1 MLEEL
6 EELEEHN
13 MSFPMN
19 LGGMPIVTASEMYRA
34 EESAARAGVSKL
46 ELMENACQ
54 SIVSEITSRWTPR
67 KTLVLCGPGQNG
79 GDGLGVACLLQQR
92 RWIIDVVR
100 CFPDKGFEGNAQIMS
115 ERWGGPWM
123 DEESVRLEDYALV
136 VDAVLGIGL
145 KRELEPRLSSFFE
158 KINALNIDVVAVDI
172 PTGISSGTGDVLG
185 GSLHANLTVT
195 FGWPKPGHFLLPGK
209 DICGQIVVSDIGVTE
224 ENLTLE
230 ARAIRVNGPNLWLD
244 KIPRIKPEAHKYH
257 RGHSVIIGG
266 GSTNSTGAARLAAEA
281 SLRSGSGLATLWVP
295 SDALA
300 DYSSAPAAILLEGRA
315 ELPQMSE
322 FLADDRKNVVLIGP
336 GCGVSEETRILTKKI
351 LSSSKKVVLDA
362 DALTSFSANPTI
374 LFDLISSDTVL
385 TPHSGE
391 FAKLFKELSYGDKIS
406 LTRAAAKTSGA
417 IIIYKGNDTVI
428 AEPGGK
434 AVVNFNAPTNLATAG
449 TGDVLSG
456 IVSGLLAQ
464 GCSPFAASCISV
476 WCHSRAASYG
486 GKGLIADDLLQK
498 IPKVFQELEGYLSI

>member
-6 EELEEHN
+6 EELEEYN

-34 EESAARAGVSKL
+34 EEAAARAGVSKL

-54 SIVSEITSRWTPR
+54 SVVSEVTSRWTPR

-92 RWIIDVVR
+92 RWLIDVVR

-123 DEESVRLEDYALV
+123 DLESVRLEDYALV

-145 KRELEPRLSSFFE
+145 KRELEARLSRFFE

-172 PTGISSGTGDVLG
+172 PTGISSDTGAVLG
-185 GSLHANLTVT
+185 GSLQANLTVT
-195 FGWPKPGHFLLPGK
+195 LGWPKPAHLLLPGK
-209 DICGQIVVSDIGVTE
+209 SVCGQIVVSDIGVG
-224 ENLTLE
+224 ENNLGND
-230 ARAIRVNGPNLWLD
+230 APSIKINGPNLWWD
-244 KIPRIKPEAHKYH
+244 KIPRLRPENHKYH
-257 RGHSVIIGG
+257 RGHSVIVGG
-266 GSTNSTGAARLAAEA
+266 GSKNSTGAARLAAEA
-281 SLRSGSGLATLWVP
+281 SLRSGSGLVTLWVP
-295 SDALA
+295 SDALV
-300 DYSSAPAAILLEGRA
+300 DYSSAPAAILLEGRDA
-315 ELPQMSE
+315 PLEISE
-322 FLADDRKNVVLIGP
+322 FLKDDRKNVVLIGP
-336 GCGVSEETRILTKKI
+336 GCGVSEQTRILTKQI
-351 LSSSKKVVLDA
+351 LLSPKRVVLDA
-362 DALTSFSANPTI
+362 DALTSFSPNPAV
-374 LFDLISSDTVL
+374 LFDLISSNTVL

-391 FAKLFKELSYGDKIS
+391 FAKLFKGLSYGDKIS

-464 GCSPFAASCISV
+464 GCSPFDASCISV
-476 WCHSRAASYG
+476 WCHSRAATYAG
-486 GKGLIADDLLQK
+486 QGLIADDLLQK
-498 IPKVFQELEGYLSI
+498 IPKVFQELEGYLSL